1 MCPSPFAFLGR
12 KTVATK
18 QTSKRNAAGRFEAR
32 TEGAKVARAAKKAS
46 GAKRE
51 MQKKVTD
58 AWPDI
63 TDVLVETAKKGD
75 FRATKWLWDESGL
88 GQEMPK
94 RGRGSKSGFAQT
106 LIDKFNQK
114 QAAARQQTAATQ
126 PAATSQQAGA
136 VEEMEPAQ

>member
-1 MCPSPFAFLGR
+1 M
-12 KTVATK
+12 K
-18 QTSKRNAAGRFEAR
+18 QTRKRNAAGRFEAR
-32 TEGAKVARAAKKAS
+32 AEGAKVARVPKKTGGAKEAGVTKKAS

-63 TDVLVETAKKGD
+63 TDVLVKTAKKGD

-88 GQEMPK
+88 GKEMPK

-106 LIDKFNQK
+106 LIDKFNQQ
-114 QAAARQQTAATQ
+114 QAAARQQGAATQ
-126 PAATSQQAGA
+126 ATVPGKQASAAEKLGPTQ
-136 VEEMEPAQ
+136 